1 MNFLCPI
8 RPGKMYIVTFK
19 WYTIAYS
26 FTISLLVVE
35 DSHDS
40 INFPFLCI
48 WLCNIESL
56 PIYSSKSLYF
66 FSLINSCKSFNYSG
80 LPSPSPLYPICIC
93 LSQSLFCLDI
103 SPLIYLFVSS
113 SSISPKF
120 PLFNYKYIYWKR
132 VNSYIEMVV
141 LT

>member
-1 MNFLCPI
+1 ML
-8 RPGKMYIVTFK
+8 
-19 WYTIAYS
+19 

-48 WLCNIESL
+48 WLIYNIEKSSH
-56 PIYSSKSLYF
+56 IYLQIFKL

-80 LPSPSPLYPICIC
+80 LPSPSPLHPICTSLC
-93 LSQSLFCLDI
+93 QSQSLFCLDI

-120 PLFNYKYIYWKR
+120 PLFNHIYIYTEKELIIHIDMVDLTYL
-132 VNSYIEMVV
+132 VNFIS
-141 LT
+141 